1 MKRLIIVSGTMG
13 VGKTSTCAELYRM
26 APRTVWLDGDWCWL
40 MNPWD
45 MCEENR
51 RMVMSN
57 IIWMLSS
64 YLKNTTFDNVVFSWV
79 LHRREIIEELL
90 SGLAGLEYSLSAFVL
105 TCSPEALEARMVAD
119 GRSRQQVEDSLG
131 RMRLYSDTGWT
142 LVDTDGIDS
151 RAAAASIA
159 RMSGMCVEGGGKA

>member
-13 VGKTSTCAELYRM
+13 VGKSSACAALYKM

-57 IIWMLSS
+57 IVWMLSS
-64 YLKNTTFDNVVFSWV
+64 YLRNTTFDNVVFSWV
-79 LHRREIIEELL
+79 LHRKEIIEELL
-90 SGLAGLEYSLSAFVL
+90 SGLKGFEYSLNAYVL
-105 TCSPEALEARMVAD
+105 TCSAETLEARMTAD
-119 GRSRQQVEDSLG
+119 GRSRRQLEDSLG
-131 RMRLYSDTGWT
+131 RMDLYKGSGWT
-142 LVDTDGIDS
+142 VVDTEGMDS
-151 RAAAASIA
+151 SDVASRIA
-159 RMSGMCVEGGGKA
+159 LLSGMCAEEGGKA